1 MKRLVDD
8 GLMRLHLVQH
18 AEAKCKEED
27 PLRPLSDKG
36 WEDIRKVAKYAEKHL
51 QIRVE
56 QIVHSGKLRA
66 KQTADVLAE
75 HLHSVKAVTVAEG
88 LEPLA
93 DAKVWKNRLAGTT
106 ENIVIV
112 GHLPHLSKL
121 TGHLLT
127 GDEGKGVI
135 AFRMGGIICLQ
146 KDESGRWIIQ
156 WIITPE
162 IIP

>member
-1 MKRLVDD
+1 
-8 GLMRLHLVQH
+8 MRLYLVQH
-18 AEAKCKEED
+18 AEPKRKEED
-27 PLRPLSDKG
+27 PSRPLSEKG

-51 QIRVE
+51 QIQVE

-66 KQTADVLAE
+66 KQTAEVLAE
-75 HLHSVKAVTVAEG
+75 HLHPVKAVTVAEG

-93 DAKVWKNRLAGTT
+93 DPKVWKNRLAGTA

-127 GDEGKGVI
+127 GDESKEVI
-135 AFRMGGIICLQ
+135 TFRMAGITCLER
-146 KDESGRWIIQ
+146 DESGRWTVR
-156 WIITPE
+156 WMITPE